1 MFLKNNFFLSLVQ
14 VTRIFI
20 RIVISFYATNHVVG
34 NKMTCYN
41 QNKNKKININK
52 SGQFLPNEYIF
63 YFLKF

>member
-1 MFLKNNFFLSLVQ
+1 LFLKNNFFLSLVQ

-52 SGQFLPNEYIF
+52 SVQFLPNEYIF
-63 YFLKF
+63 